1 MGDDDLDLL
10 HVGHH
15 RGDDHRRRRV
25 IGCDC
30 AVDRVPLPGGFR
42 HATRCVLA
50 QPMRIRT
57 PRPGPVLVAHP
68 GTPIA
73 LIVGSG
79 GWSADAVGTTK
90 VYAAQ
95 GVAVA
100 AAVVA
105 VGLYRGVSVAKHVS
119 VGLGSLGS
127 GSRSRTVNR

>member
-1 MGDDDLDLL
+1 MTTDV
-10 HVGHH
+10 VGLSGATV
-15 RGDDHRRRRV
+15 RLTAF
-25 IGCDC
+25 GCPAASCTPPD
-30 AVDRVPLPGGFR
+30 VSW
-42 HATRCVLA
+42 HNRCESARLV
-50 QPMRIRT
+50 R
-57 PRPGPVLVAHP
+57 GPVLVAHP
-68 GTPIA
+68 STPIA